1 MPLPIPVSVAPSC
14 FFACW
19 PLLRPTMPGSV
30 IVTVS
35 KCQWWM
41 ELRVQRKSGVSA
53 RSAYALEVRWESVA
67 LGTRHFVTG
76 KVDSSLVFEWMEQR
90 AAALLRVEGW
100 ETVQNFAV
108 AQRCCCS
115 PSAEGPGDCQKA
127 RRLFVSCLV
136 LKLGFGRAA
145 GRCLTS
151 IKEEESS
158 TDRENQFISFISAGR
173 HGFRVSWDY

>member
-1 MPLPIPVSVAPSC
+1 MPMPLPILVSAAPSC

-19 PLLRPTMPGSV
+19 PLLRLTVGHHSSV

-35 KCQWWM
+35 ECQWWL

-67 LGTRHFVTG
+67 VGTRHFVAG

-100 ETVQNFAV
+100 ETVQNFVV
-108 AQRCCCS
+108 AHHCRCS
-115 PSAEGPGDCQKA
+115 PS
-127 RRLFVSCLV
+127 V
-136 LKLGFGRAA
+136 GRA
-145 GRCLTS
+145 R
-151 IKEEESS
+151 
-158 TDRENQFISFISAGR
+158 
-173 HGFRVSWDY
+173 